1 MEVQQKEKKERKKI
15 PMPHTFNMLYEV
27 LRSGN
32 KISTPKNEGG
42 GGYKAAEET
51 DFLMADLQ
59 TQACGR
65 EESS

>member
-1 MEVQQKEKKERKKI
+1 MR
-15 PMPHTFNMLYEV
+15 
-27 LRSGN
+27 
-32 KISTPKNEGG
+32 G